1 MKTWFDIAYVWPK
14 TYPCQIVTVIW
25 WGVKF
30 ITHVWRSMSQRSD
43 GAQEETIKQNFKNGI
58 FFLKTLIKKV
68 RTNNKLWKKI
78 KHEQM

>member
-1 MKTWFDIAYVWPK
+1 
-14 TYPCQIVTVIW
+14 
-25 WGVKF
+25 
-30 ITHVWRSMSQRSD
+30 MSQRSD